1 MNHWLILP
9 ILIPAVVAPLL
20 ALAVRNDLV
29 LARVFSV
36 GSMVLLVILGM
47 LQLGMACDGQ
57 IRTYELGAWPSPF
70 GIVLVLDRLSAL
82 MLLLTAV
89 LGLFVLLYAI
99 SGCDQRGAHFHP
111 LFQFQIMGVNGAFL
125 TGDLFNLFVFFEIL
139 LIASY
144 GLMLH
149 AGGGAKMRAGVQY
162 VVINLIGSSVFLMAL
177 GLIYASTGTL
187 NMADFAR
194 MIPLVNSENHPML
207 YTGVMLLVIVFG
219 LKSALVPL
227 QFWLPG
233 TYSNASGPVAA
244 LFAILTKV
252 GAYSMMRVFLLS
264 FGEGAGE
271 QAFFLSTWLMPAAA
285 LTLLLGMLGVVA
297 SRSLAQQAS
306 FAALASMGTLFLALA
321 TFTPKSQTAAMYYM
335 LHSTLSMAALFL
347 LIDAVVVRRPG
358 FGDALINA
366 PKFRNMGFIAA
377 MFFVAAIAVLGL
389 PPLSGFV
396 GKLLVLDAVTSN
408 TNWGWLW
415 GVILGSSVLGL
426 IGFAHSG
433 SIVFWK
439 SLQMNETLEPE
450 TALDE
455 LENRKD
461 FCEVS
466 YAGKPISVSLA
477 LPMVSVGAILSTL
490 ILLTGFSGFVLQ
502 YLDATANQLYSP
514 QQYIITVLGEGAP
527 EIVAPT
533 HAKGG
538 H

>member
-1 MNHWLILP
+1 MSHWLILP

-36 GSMVLLVILGM
+36 GSMVLLLILGM
-47 LQLGMACDGQ
+47 LQLGMACDGE
-57 IRTYELGAWPSPF
+57 IRTYQLGAWPSPF

-149 AGGGAKMRAGVQY
+149 AGGGAKMRAGIQY
-162 VVINLIGSSVFLMAL
+162 VVINLIGSTIFLLAL

-194 MIPLVNSENHPML
+194 SIPLVAGDNHVML
-207 YTGVMLLVIVFG
+207 YTGIILLLVVFG
-219 LKSALVPL
+219 IKSALVPL

-252 GAYSMMRVFLLS
+252 GAYSIMRVFLLS
-264 FGEGAGE
+264 FGETAGDK
-271 QAFFLSTWLMPAAA
+271 AFFIGPWLMPAAA
-285 LTLLLGMLGVVA
+285 VTLMLGMLGVVA

-306 FAALASMGTLFLALA
+306 FAALASMGTLFMAIS
-321 TFTPKSQTAAMYYM
+321 TFTTEAQTAGLYYL
-335 LHSTLSMAALFL
+335 LHSTLSMSALFL
-347 LIDAVVVRRPG
+347 LIDAVVIRRPG
-358 FGDALINA
+358 FGDALIFA
-366 PKFRNMGFIAA
+366 PRFKHIGFISA
-377 MFFVAAIAVLGL
+377 MFFVAAIGVLGL
-389 PPLSGFV
+389 PPLSGFI
-396 GKLLVLDAVTSN
+396 GKLLVLDAITSN
-408 TNWGWLW
+408 ANWGWLW
-415 GVILGSSVLGL
+415 AIILGSSVLGL

-433 SIVFWK
+433 SLVFWK
-439 SLQMNETLEPE
+439 AGQFDKSLEPD
-450 TALDE
+450 TVRAS
-455 LENRKD
+455 LESERES
-461 FCEVS
+461 CEVNYS
-466 YAGKPISVSLA
+466 GKPISATLG
-477 LPMVSVGAILSTL
+477 LPMVAVGSILATL
-490 ILLTGFSGFVLQ
+490 LLLTGFSGLVLK
-502 YLDATANQLYSP
+502 YLNATAEQLYSP
-514 QQYIITVLGEGAP
+514 QDYLTAVLDEGPASLQL
-527 EIVAPT
+527 I
-533 HAKGG
+533 KGD